1 MPYTKETRRII
12 KLKRSVAISYLAIFF
27 LLIWVKRKYDDE
39 NIYFE
44 ISNSYQIEII
54 EKDDIINKL
63 NKEIDSLKGLG
74 PKKQNIISSEI
85 KEKKKIEKKSEDKN
99 KIIKEVKVD
108 SIPDK
113 IEIDSLKTNKL

>member
-44 ISNSYQIEII
+44 ISNSYQTEII

-99 KIIKEVKVD
+99 KITKEVKVD

-113 IEIDSLKTNKL
+113 IEIDSLKK

>member
-44 ISNSYQIEII
+44 ISNSYQTEII

>member
-44 ISNSYQIEII
+44 ISNSYQTEII

-74 PKKQNIISSEI
+74 TKKKNIISSEI

>member
-1 MPYTKETRRII
+1 MPYTKETRRIF

-44 ISNSYQIEII
+44 ISNSYQTEII

>member
-44 ISNSYQIEII
+44 ISNSYQTEII

-113 IEIDSLKTNKL
+113 IEIDSLKK